1 MEKVNI
7 PQTPYYRDLHSKA
20 ILNTDKRSRD
30 KYLMDREIALKE
42 KAEKDA
48 NVERIDKLE
57 QDIGEIKSMLLKIL
71 DRKSTR
77 LNSSHIPLSRMPSSA

>member
-1 MEKVNI
+1 
-7 PQTPYYRDLHSKA
+7 
-20 ILNTDKRSRD
+20 
-30 KYLMDREIALKE
+30 MDREIALKE

-71 DRKSTR
+71 ENRTE
-77 LNSSHIPLSRMPSSA
+77 

>member
-1 MEKVNI
+1 MLFRS
-7 PQTPYYRDLHSKA
+7 QTPYYRDLHSKA

-71 DRKSTR
+71 ENRTE
-77 LNSSHIPLSRMPSSA
+77 

>member
-30 KYLMDREIALKE
+30 KYLMEREIALKE

-57 QDIGEIKSMLLKIL
+57 QDIGKIKSMLLKIL
-71 DRKSTR
+71 ENRTE
-77 LNSSHIPLSRMPSSA
+77 

>member
-57 QDIGEIKSMLLKIL
+57 HFEFLQETESID
-71 DRKSTR
+71 
-77 LNSSHIPLSRMPSSA
+77 PSP